1 MFKLR
6 VWVTPAVTHVIA
18 SSLSFPR
25 HFSIQVAPVMK
36 KPSLNPTWTVA
47 YWERF
52 RSRSPCEESPSRM
65 SWQGQQLST
74 RVPQGSVL
82 VALYMIL
89 LGQITWFFHT
99 TAMKMTPSCTC
110 RSPQMKRFQS
120 LRRGC
125 GTTTFSWT
133 LITWSC
139 WFSQADQSIH
149 QNIHVQIDTLSQGCL
164 KSYSHDWWSP
174 DFLWPCSLMV
184 IPIDYCSALQ
194 TGAHHSAADWAS
206 LATCSCPHYINVQ
219 STSWICSLFLSQSC
233 SLPCCPRLLHSAHLA
248 KR

>member
-82 VALYMIL
+82 GPLLVALYMIL

-110 RSPQMKRFQS
+110 RSPPYETISVPPTWMRDHHLQLNFDNMELLVFPGWPIYSSEHSRPNWHPVSRLFEILQS
-120 LRRGC
+120 WLM
-125 GTTTFSWT
+125 
-133 LITWSC
+133 ITW
-139 WFSQADQSIH
+139 
-149 QNIHVQIDTLSQGCL
+149 
-164 KSYSHDWWSP
+164 
-174 DFLWPCSLMV
+174 
-184 IPIDYCSALQ
+184 
-194 TGAHHSAADWAS
+194 
-206 LATCSCPHYINVQ
+206 
-219 STSWICSLFLSQSC
+219 LFMTM
-233 SLPCCPRLLHSAHLA
+233 
-248 KR
+248 